1 MLRETVNKT
10 RINIQVFDKCY
21 FPYFISDMIQM
32 MRANNILK
40 YFRYNQ
46 QNNEVFFCNTFYYS
60 NAMLFFL
67 LYV

>member
-1 MLRETVNKT
+1 
-10 RINIQVFDKCY
+10 
-21 FPYFISDMIQM
+21 MIQM